1 MKRMAPLS
9 KKRMSAAFQRHGPG
23 GLAAQIA
30 NRLVRLAFL
39 DQHHVWYVLDLAERR
54 ELPMPDGYVLRRVD
68 RQDDLDRWLID
79 ILDEIAA
86 ERLAAGNQ
94 LWAVERDGEPA
105 FNCFIFFGRTPVRAA
120 SGRSLLLPPGTA
132 CLEDSVTA
140 ADHRGHGI
148 AGAAW
153 CAIAGELLDA
163 GFEVLVTKVEVD
175 NHPSRKAV
183 EKAGFLPA
191 AVMHLRRRGLVEHVA
206 FDPEDTEL
214 TSAGATAAAALRESL
229 VH

>member
-1 MKRMAPLS
+1 M
-9 KKRMSAAFQRHGPG
+9 QRHGAG
-23 GLAAQIA
+23 GLAGVIA

-39 DQHHVWYVLDLAERR
+39 DESHVWYVLDLHECRA
-54 ELPMPDGYVLRRVD
+54 MDMADGYSLRQID
-68 RQDDLDRWLID
+68 RGPEVEPMLID
-79 ILDEIAA
+79 VDAEIADA
-86 ERLAAGNQ
+86 RLAAGNQ
-94 LWAVERDGEPA
+94 FWAVEHDGEPA

-153 CAIAGELLDA
+153 CEIAA
-163 GFEVLVTKVEVD
+163 GLRESGIEVLITKVEVE
-175 NHPSRKAV
+175 NVPSRKAV

-191 AVMHLRRRGLVEHVA
+191 AVMHLRRRGPVEHVE
-206 FDPEDTEL
+206 FDREDTEL
-214 TSAGATAAAALRESL
+214 TSAGAATTNALYDSL
-229 VH
+229 VR